1 MKRLVLFL
9 LLAVALAAA
18 QQAQPQAPPTS
29 AGPQTTSNL
38 VERVDAPTYSDIYCA
53 GFISKERLPESNFV
67 AAGWD
72 SPHQTRFSDRDY
84 VYLAGGGLAEGA
96 QLKIVRR
103 LRDPNER
110 EAFPGQRR
118 MIRDLGNAYDE
129 IGRVRVV
136 AISGDIAISAV
147 EFSCQAIVPGD
158 VAVPWEEKPKVA
170 FRRRTVFDRFAAPN
184 GLLTGRIVLARD
196 FDQILGTGQKVYL
209 NVGANDNVKVGDYF
223 RATRTYEQV
232 RRDQSEAISLDADVA
247 EDTQLRPPRMIT
259 RFDKDQM
266 DKLPRRAMGEMVV
279 LSVTPN
285 TSTAMITYAIEPVY
299 PGDGVEMLE
308 PLPPPVA
315 PAMNPP
321 TLSCTANPPSV
332 QMGERSTITC
342 EAMSPDNRPVSIS
355 FAADRGR
362 ISADGPTAVLDTRDA
377 GPGPITVA
385 ATAVDDRNLSAN
397 AMATVNVEAP
407 AAPPA
412 AERLTEIAFK
422 RNSAYVDNLAK
433 AVLDD
438 VALRLQRE
446 PDTRLVI
453 IGYGDTNERTPDR
466 LPGLRAENAKRYLTE
481 SKGVDPARIET
492 RAGSGGQRGEIW
504 IVPAGAEMPMQP
516 VPEQP
521 Q

>member
-1 MKRLVLFL
+1 MKRSAVLL
-9 LLAVALAAA
+9 LLAVTLAAA
-18 QQAQPQAPPTS
+18 QQQPQAPA
-29 AGPQTTSNL
+29 AGGPRATTNL
-38 VERVDAPTYSDIYCA
+38 VERVDSPTYSDIYCA
-53 GFISKERLPESNFV
+53 GFISKARLPETNFV

-72 SPHQTRFSDRDY
+72 TPHQTRFADRDY

-96 QLKIVRR
+96 RLKIVRR

-110 EAFPGQRR
+110 EAFKGQRR
-118 MIRDLGNAYDE
+118 MLRDLGDAYDE
-129 IGRVRVV
+129 IGRVRVI
-136 AISGDIAISAV
+136 AISGDIAISEV
-147 EFSCQAIVPGD
+147 EFSCQPMAPGD
-158 VAVPWEEKPKVA
+158 VAVPWEEKPQVG
-170 FRRRTVFDRFAAPN
+170 FRQRTVFNRFAPAN
-184 GLLTGRIVLARD
+184 GLLTGRIVMARD

-209 NVGANDNVKVGDYF
+209 NVGSDQNVKVGDYF

-232 RRDQSEAISLDADVA
+232 RKDEVEAVSLGADVA

-266 DKLPRRAMGEMVV
+266 DRLPRRSLGEMVV

-285 TSTAMITYAIEPVY
+285 TATAMITYAIEPVY
-299 PGDGVEMLE
+299 PGDGIEMLE
-308 PLPPPVA
+308 PLPPAPA

-321 TLSCTANPPSV
+321 TLSCAANPPNV
-332 QMGERSTITC
+332 QIGERSTITC
-342 EAMSPDNRPVSIS
+342 EAMSADNRPLSIS
-355 FAADRGR
+355 FATDRGR
-362 ISADGPTAVLDTRDA
+362 ISSDGTVAMLDTRDA
-377 GPGPITVA
+377 GPGPINVA
-385 ATAVDDRNLSAN
+385 ATAVDDRNLSAT
-397 AMATVNVEAP
+397 AVATVNVEAA

-412 AERLTEIAFK
+412 AERLTEIAYK

-438 VALRLQRE
+438 VALRMQRE
-446 PDTRLVI
+446 PDARLVI

-504 IVPAGAEMPMQP
+504 IVPAGAEMPIQP
-516 VPEQP
+516 MPEQQP

>member
-1 MKRLVLFL
+1 MKRLALFL
-9 LLAVALAAA
+9 MLVVTVAVA
-18 QQAQPQAPPTS
+18 QEGQPQPPAAPRPST
-29 AGPQTTSNL
+29 NL

-53 GFISKERLPESNFV
+53 GFVTHDRVPETNFI

-72 SPHQTRFSDRDY
+72 SPHQSRFADREY

-110 EAFPGQRR
+110 EAFKGQRR
-118 MIRDLGNAYDE
+118 ILRDLGSSYDE

-136 AISGDIAISAV
+136 AISGDIAISQV
-147 EFSCQAIVPGD
+147 EFSCQPMVPGD
-158 VAVPWEEKPKVA
+158 VAIPWEEKPQAA
-170 FRRRTVFDRFAAPN
+170 FRQRTVFNRFAPAN
-184 GLLTGRIVLARD
+184 GLLTGRIVAARD
-196 FDQILGTGQKVYL
+196 FDTILGTGAKVYL
-209 NVGANDNVKVGDYF
+209 DVGANNNVKVGDYF
-223 RATRTYEQV
+223 RATRTY
-232 RRDQSEAISLDADVA
+232 DQTRKDETEGQSLNADVA
-247 EDTQLRPPRMIT
+247 EDTQLRPPVMIN
-259 RFDKDQM
+259 RFNKGEM
-266 DKLPRRAMGEMVV
+266 AKLPRRSLGEMVV
-279 LSVTPN
+279 LSVSPTS
-285 TSTAMITYAIEPVY
+285 STAMITYAIEPVY

-308 PLPPPVA
+308 PLPPAPA

-321 TLSCTANPPSV
+321 MLSCSANPPSV

-342 EAMSPDNRPVSIS
+342 EATSADNRPLNIS

-362 ISADGPTAVLDTRDA
+362 ISSDGTVATLDTRDA
-377 GPGPITVA
+377 GPGPITVQ
-385 ATAVDDRNLSAN
+385 ATAVDDRNLSTTA
-397 AMATVNVEAP
+397 AATVNVEAP

-412 AERLTEIAFK
+412 AERLTEIAYK

-453 IGYGDTNERTPDR
+453 IGYGDANERNPDR

-516 VPEQP
+516 VTQQP